1 MIPQVLQHSTERSAD
16 IVSPLRLAGPAATA
30 PKDNGLQLLNMTGC
44 ALIVVLDSDGQMIR
58 IPPASKTPPL
68 APPATTRLT
77 LSVAPDVSSSPRALW
92 LPVNGIPI
100 LPPQASIFDLAAAA
114 RDYSDDATAAAA
126 ALSRIVAF
134 PSRKES
140 AFVVVLCSGVQVENP
155 KP

>member
-1 MIPQVLQHSTERSAD
+1 
-16 IVSPLRLAGPAATA
+16 
-30 PKDNGLQLLNMTGC
+30 MTGC

-100 LPPQASIFDLAAAA
+100 LPPQASMFDLAAAA
-114 RDYSDDATAAAA
+114 RDYSDDATAAALLKYKETANALVDALVHCGYSHYHLEDLLEGHCNESHCSTVSDIFQA
-126 ALSRIVAF
+126 AIHKLY
-134 PSRKES
+134 E
-140 AFVVVLCSGVQVENP
+140 
-155 KP
+155 